1 MRHLPGSIAA
11 AAIIATGLVVP
22 AAPALAQEKAVG
34 EVMVYGNDP
43 WPAICSGGQSTSG
56 SIVVC
61 KRLPEA
67 QRYRI
72 PPKYRP
78 SGTRQQMDSWTNRA
92 KALQYVGQT
101 GPGSCSSV
109 GPAGYTG
116 CLSQEIAR
124 AKAEAAE
131 SQSDDT
137 PPPK

>member
-1 MRHLPGSIAA
+1 MAETH
-11 AAIIATGLVVP
+11 V
-22 AAPALAQEKAVG
+22 APAEKSGRSSACQAGRWRRSALAGFFFLAVLL
-34 EVMVYGNDP
+34 
-43 WPAICSGGQSTSG
+43 PAGCV
-56 SIVVC
+56 SIYDSKVQV
-61 KRLPEA
+61 R
-67 QRYRI
+67 
-72 PPKYRP
+72 PP
-78 SGTRQQMDSWTNRA
+78 QQVDSWANRA

-131 SQSDDT
+131 SQSEDT

>member
-1 MRHLPGSIAA
+1 MRHLPGSITA
-11 AAIIATGLVVP
+11 AAILTAALVVP
-22 AAPALAQEKAVG
+22 AAPVLAQERADS
-34 EVMVYGNDP
+34 ELIVYGNDP
-43 WPAICSGGQSTSG
+43 CPADRSSSGT
-56 SIVVC
+56 IVVC

-78 SGTRQQMDSWTNRA
+78 SGTRQQMDSWANRA
-92 KALQYVGQT
+92 KALQYVGNT
-101 GPGSCSSV
+101 GPMSCSSV
-109 GPAGYTG
+109 GPGGYTG

-131 SQSDDT
+131 SQSEDT

>member
-1 MRHLPGSIAA
+1 MTA
-11 AAIIATGLVVP
+11 AAILATGLAVP
-22 AAPALAQEKAVG
+22 AAPVLAQENASS
-34 EVMVYGNDP
+34 EVIVYGNDP
-43 WPAICSGGQSTSG
+43 CPADRSASGA
-56 SIVVC
+56 IVVC

-78 SGTRQQMDSWTNRA
+78 SGTRQQMDSWANRA
-92 KALQYVGQT
+92 KAIQYVGNT
-101 GPGSCSSV
+101 GTGSCSNVGPGS
-109 GPAGYTG
+109 YTG

-131 SQSDDT
+131 SQTEDT

>member
-1 MRHLPGSIAA
+1 MRHLAGTITA
-11 AAIIATGLVVP
+11 AAILAAGLAVP
-22 AAPALAQEKAVG
+22 AAPALAQQRAAG
-34 EVMVYGNDP
+34 EVTVYGNDP
-43 WPAICSGGQSTSG
+43 CPRVGNEIP
-56 SIVVC
+56 VC
-61 KRLPEA
+61 HRLPEA

-78 SGTRQQMDSWTNRA
+78 SGTRQQMDSWANRA

-101 GPGSCSSV
+101 GPMSCSPV
-109 GPAGYTG
+109 GPGGYTG

-131 SQSDDT
+131 SQSENT

>member
-1 MRHLPGSIAA
+1 MKRLIGSMAA

-22 AAPALAQEKAVG
+22 MAPAFAQQAAG
-34 EVMVYGNDP
+34 EVDVYGNDP
-43 WPAICSGGQSTSG
+43 CPTDRGTAGT
-56 SIVVC
+56 IVVC

-72 PPKYRP
+72 PPKYRQ
-78 SGTRQQMDSWTNRA
+78 SGTRQQMDSWANRA
-92 KALQYVGQT
+92 KALQYVGNT
-101 GPGSCSSV
+101 GPMSCSSV
-109 GPAGYTG
+109 GPGGYTG

-131 SQSDDT
+131 SQSEDT

>member
-1 MRHLPGSIAA
+1 MRHLPGSITAVAILAA
-11 AAIIATGLVVP
+11 GLAVP
-22 AAPALAQEKAVG
+22 AAPALAQRANS
-34 EVMVYGNDP
+34 EVTVYGNDP
-43 WPAICSGGQSTSG
+43 CPSYGNEIT
-56 SIVVC
+56 VC
-61 KRLPEA
+61 HRLPEA

-78 SGTRQQMDSWTNRA
+78 SGTRQQMDSWANRA
-92 KALQYVGQT
+92 KSLQYVGAT
-101 GPGSCSSV
+101 GPNSCSPV

-131 SQSDDT
+131 SQSENT

>member
-1 MRHLPGSIAA
+1 MTS
-11 AAIIATGLVVP
+11 AAILATGLAVQ
-22 AAPALAQEKAVG
+22 AAPIAAQEKAST
-34 EVMVYGNDP
+34 EVTVYGDDP
-43 WPAICSGGQSTSG
+43 CPADRSASG

-78 SGTRQQMDSWTNRA
+78 SGTRQQMDSWANRA
-92 KALQYVGQT
+92 KSMQYIGNTGTMSCSNV
-101 GPGSCSSV
+101 GPGS
-109 GPAGYTG
+109 YTG

-124 AKAEAAE
+124 AKAERAE
-131 SQSDDT
+131 SQSEDT